1 MVLGNLEFMAR
12 AGWMGMVDWCLTAYK
27 QFWIDRNTVICV
39 KGTGYWAIPPSFR
52 RGLYDTWRQAT
63 DCY

>member
-39 KGTGYWAIPPSFR
+39 NGDWVLGYTAIFSARFI
-52 RGLYDTWRQAT
+52 
-63 DCY
+63 